1 MSDTPKFRVV
11 RTPLPGAPY
20 TVSAIY
26 VATENGD
33 QLVHSQLGPYGEGEA
48 EERTRDF
55 FRPKL
60 QYTLPAFSNHG
71 KNMSGGRKPKVATK
85 DDDED

>member
-1 MSDTPKFRVV
+1 MNQPKFRVV
-11 RTPLPGAPY
+11 TTPLPGAPY

-33 QLVHSQLGPYGEGEA
+33 QLVHSQLGPYGDGEA

-55 FRPKL
+55 FRPQLK
-60 QYTLPAFSNHG
+60 YAPRAFSNHG
-71 KNMSGGRKPKVATK
+71 KNISGGRKPKAATE